1 MNDRIAECDVRGR
14 IARDSGKPTVA
25 EAHIGKVDECGLP
38 EQEAMKPKVNVRR
51 CRALFHSIG
60 RLKFVC
66 QLVEQ
71 ILLSLALDCWTLL
84 SRLSTDINAIQLA
97 ECFCQGPSNN
107 PRERSRTCFRRFELS
122 ADDKS
127 LVLGPSPPQGRW

>member
-1 MNDRIAECDVRGR
+1 MNDGIAERDVRGR

-25 EAHIGKVDECGLP
+25 EAHIGKFDECGLP

-84 SRLSTDINAIQLA
+84 SRLKQNTKGHPPAKVFFQR
-97 ECFCQGPSNN
+97 PSNN
-107 PRERSRTCFRRFELS
+107 PRE
-122 ADDKS
+122 
-127 LVLGPSPPQGRW
+127 